1 MKKIL
6 VISAMILVSVSVMAQ
21 ENMFGI
27 SFFQNY
33 STFRFIDSEGEKNDM
48 DFIIKSGYGLS
59 YRKTFDGP
67 LFVEGIVSY
76 NNKGAASSIDLTRL
90 DWSFHYVNADLNLGW
105 KFIMGKIKP
114 QVGAGIYY
122 GRLFKAD
129 QNIGSFHYDLMEM
142 NTINKNDSGVN
153 IFGGLEYDY
162 SDSGS
167 VLFRISESIGLMQLE
182 KEDTNQKMSN
192 RTFSVQLGLLFNIIK
207 K

>member
-6 VISAMILVSVSVMAQ
+6 VISAMILVSVSVLAQ

-33 STFRFIDSEGEKNDM
+33 STFRFIDSEGEMNDM

-59 YRKTFDGP
+59 YRKTFNRP

-90 DWSFHYVNADLNLGW
+90 DWSFHYVNADLNLGL
-105 KFIMGKIKP
+105 KFIIGRIKP

-129 QNIGSFHYDLMEM
+129 QIIGTLHYDLMEM
-142 NTINKNDSGVN
+142 NTIRKNDSGVN
-153 IFGGLEYDY
+153 VFGGMEYEY

-167 VLFRISESIGLMQLE
+167 VLFRISESIGLLQLE
-182 KEDTNQKMSN
+182 KETSSQELFN
-192 RTFSVQLGLLFNIIK
+192 RTFSVQLGLLFNINK
-207 K
+207 E